1 MKIIIDN
8 VGQKGI
14 TIEKCGDKVYFDVQG
29 VEETIQINYS
39 ELEKVVNI
47 LKDIE

>member
-8 VGQKGI
+8 VGQKEI

-29 VEETIQINYS
+29 EETIQIIFS